1 MNIHLL
7 VNQSAGRG
15 RSGNMCDSIVE
26 EFRLHGIDVE
36 LLSPT
41 SIIETESLLRKVIA
55 HGCERLV
62 VAGGDGIIN
71 LAIQILAGS
80 TTILGIIPTGSGND
94 FARAL
99 NLPSGIREA
108 TATAL
113 SHPSSLDLLRV
124 GDRWVASVLTFGFS
138 ADVNTR
144 ANRMKRPKGPSR
156 YTIATLLSLPELRS
170 RSVHMVVDGKDH
182 HFDLTLGTVA
192 NTSDFGGGMQ
202 IAPEADPTD
211 GICNLTLVTDI
222 GKLELLRFFR
232 RVFDGS
238 HMDHPKVQNLS
249 GREIFFI
256 TEGFELW
263 GDGEKIGTSPIR
275 IELVSEALLLARGSV

>member
-1 MNIHLL
+1 M
-7 VNQSAGRG
+7 R
-15 RSGNMCDSIVE
+15 DSIIE
-26 EFRLHGIDVE
+26 EFRLHGVDVE

-41 SIIETESLLRKVIA
+41 SISETESLLRKIIV

-80 TTILGIIPTGSGND
+80 KTILGIIPTGSGND

-99 NLPSGIREA
+99 NLPLGIREA
-108 TATAL
+108 TITAL
-113 SHPSSLDLLRV
+113 SDPSSLDLLKV
-124 GDRWVASVLTFGFS
+124 GERWVASVLTFGFS

-144 ANRMKRPKGPSR
+144 ANGMKRPKGPSR
-156 YTIATLLSLPELRS
+156 YTLATLLSLPDLRS
-170 RSVHMVVDGKDH
+170 RPVHMVIDGKDH

-238 HMDHPKVQNLS
+238 HMNHPKVQSLS
-249 GREIFFI
+249 GREIFFM

-263 GDGEKIGTSPIR
+263 GDGERIGTSPIR
-275 IELVSEALLLARGSV
+275 IELVSHALHLARGSV